1 MKNLKVA
8 DSTYLLEEGLEKLHQ
23 ESMDWI
29 SEMDLWKL
37 ELDFFQKLLDKY
49 SAQFST
55 IEQKKR
61 LDYFQNLI
69 IYYSGEL
76 IDSFIEKTKRHET
89 LLAKE
94 MVEPLEMD
102 EQEYRKMHKEIEED
116 VRSLRKRFYA
126 YKKEFLTFIKPVI

>member
-37 ELDFFQKLLDKY
+37 ELDFFQKLLDTH
-49 SAQFST
+49 SPQFST

-76 IDSFIEKTKRHET
+76 IDSIIEKTKRHEVF
-89 LLAKE
+89 LAKE
-94 MVEPLEMD
+94 MVEPQEMD
-102 EQEYRKMHKEIEED
+102 EREYRKMHRGIEEN
-116 VRSLRKRFYA
+116 VRSLRKRFYD
-126 YKKEFLTFIKPVI
+126 YKKEFFTFVKSVI